1 MPVSLLLPGI
11 IWWEADS
18 VINTIRRW
26 QKKALLV
33 SLVKMPGLER
43 RKRLSVNA
51 GNANKQG

>member
-26 QKKALLV
+26 QKNALLV